1 MLKRKALG
9 LKVAGH
15 FAAVLAFEIAVLTSW
30 LQL

>member
-9 LKVAGH
+9 LKVAGY
-15 FAAVLAFEIAVLTSW
+15 FAAVLASETADLASW